1 VSYAG
6 SEWFRIPLR
15 FGFILRVGITI
26 SHDEVKQFFLRF
38 IQEVKVLKVIRA
50 TNIRNQNF
58 QGEER
63 IDKSV
68 RKRLKTI
75 QS

>member
-1 VSYAG
+1 MQGRSGLEYRYDLV
-6 SEWFRIPLR
+6 
-15 FGFILRVGITI
+15 FILRVGITI
-26 SHDEVKQFFLRF
+26 SHDGVKQFFLRF